1 MPTNAKFYHSK
12 GLAYQDT
19 KEYDLAI
26 GMFQKALDV
35 SNDHI
40 PSLYHLGLMQH
51 RSGKLTHALESLTKV
66 LNAIG

>member
-19 KEYDLAI
+19 EEFELAI
-26 GMFQKALDV
+26 NMFQKALEV

-51 RSGKLTHALESLTKV
+51 RSGKLTQAL
-66 LNAIG
+66 